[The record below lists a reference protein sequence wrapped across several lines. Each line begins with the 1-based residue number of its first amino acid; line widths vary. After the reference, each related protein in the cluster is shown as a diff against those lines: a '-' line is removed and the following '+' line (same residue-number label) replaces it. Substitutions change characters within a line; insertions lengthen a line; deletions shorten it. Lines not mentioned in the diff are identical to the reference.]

1 MLLFYFWL
9 VMISLVMIGLIVH
22 HFMTR
27 NEKPVMLNKKETFL
41 QWAEKTGP
49 IEVSIMAMDHSPD
62 YYRNNVEP
70 K

>member
-1 MLLFYFWL
+1 
-9 VMISLVMIGLIVH
+9 MIGLIVH